1 VHIAYDMLYDIIC
14 DIVYDVICVILCDVA
29 VKKKIMA
36 AGGCAGKTVR
46 TRKEKENVYNFI
58 QIQNNPICASSK
70 ASCAGLKPETNRFQM
85 TT

>member
-1 VHIAYDMLYDIIC
+1 MLYDIIC
-14 DIVYDVICVILCDVA
+14 DIVYDVICDVA

-36 AGGCAGKTVR
+36 AGGCAGKTVK

-70 ASCAGLKPETNRFQM
+70 ASCAGLKPKTNRFQM